1 MVSPEVRVEPVVVPT
16 QATRA
21 RSVRGYI
28 VFAFALGLILAIA
41 YLMREILLLLYVSA
55 LFAVVFTP
63 VIRGIMRIHIRGWHP
78 GRGLAILFLLVSIG
92 TATTL
97 FFAFAVPPVLHDVQ
111 ALITELPTRGPQ
123 LLAQLHRFPLVSH
136 ISLCSS

>member
-41 YLMREILLLLYVSA
+41 YLIREILLLLYVSA
-55 LFAVVFTP
+55 LFAVVF
-63 VIRGIMRIHIRGWHP
+63 
-78 GRGLAILFLLVSIG
+78 
-92 TATTL
+92 
-97 FFAFAVPPVLHDVQ
+97 PP
-111 ALITELPTRGPQ
+111 
-123 LLAQLHRFPLVSH
+123 
-136 ISLCSS
+136 

>member
-1 MVSPEVRVEPVVVPT
+1 MLSPEVRVEPVVVPT

-55 LFAVVFTP
+55 LFAVVFTL
-63 VIRGIMRIHIRGWHP
+63 VCMEICKRRNKP
-78 GRGLAILFLLVSIG
+78 GLLGLTVWIPFVDAVVAG
-92 TATTL
+92 YV
-97 FFAFAVPPVLHDVQ
+97 AFSD
-111 ALITELPTRGPQ
+111 
-123 LLAQLHRFPLVSH
+123 
-136 ISLCSS
+136 